1 MNTPMSASQAHLHPL
16 YDWFGLNHTLFKWI
30 NGMHA
35 PWWDAF
41 MLAVTA
47 AADHRLF
54 PVYMAVAL
62 GLAFLFARFLPM
74 VNVVVFGI
82 SYVLNGVA
90 VGYLK
95 DTFVF
100 PRPLAV
106 LGAQA
111 VVVLGPERTVNSFP
125 SGHATFAF
133 LVAAALTP
141 GTHRVVRIVLWT
153 FAGLAALSRIAVGA
167 HFPADVVAGALIG
180 ALTAIIVRLILR
192 LVSGG
197 RVA

>member
-1 MNTPMSASQAHLHPL
+1 MSASQAYLHPL
-16 YDWFGLNHTLFKWI
+16 YDWFGLNQVLFRWI
-30 NGMHA
+30 NGLHA
-35 PWWDAF
+35 PWWDSF

-47 AADHRLF
+47 AADHRVF
-54 PVYMAVAL
+54 PIYVAAAL

-82 SYVLNGVA
+82 GYALNAA
-90 VGYLK
+90 VIGYLK
-95 DTFVF
+95 DLFAF

-111 VVVLGPERTVNSFP
+111 VTVLGSERIANSFP

-133 LVAAALTP
+133 LIAAALTP
-141 GTHRVVRIVLWT
+141 GMHRGAQIALWS
-153 FAGLAALSRIAVGA
+153 FAGLAALSRIVVGA

-180 ALTAIIVRLILR
+180 ALTAIVVRLALR
-192 LVSGG
+192 LLSGARG
-197 RVA
+197 A